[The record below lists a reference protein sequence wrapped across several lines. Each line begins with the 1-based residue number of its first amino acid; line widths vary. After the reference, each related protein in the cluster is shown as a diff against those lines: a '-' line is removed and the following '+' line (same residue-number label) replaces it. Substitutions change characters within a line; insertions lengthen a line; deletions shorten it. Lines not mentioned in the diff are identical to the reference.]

1 MAEKINWKGLAEF
14 SILLAIVLIVSFSVT
29 NLLGNAAAA
38 FEELEYLN
46 YQSYYIAIGLS
57 SALILLVLKLVSILL
72 TKGDKIFGDSLS
84 FADLGEVPHIRF
96 FRRFTYPQIT
106 LLAIIFM
113 FIIAL
118 LNFQYGQQSFT
129 GVLVL
134 PVAPQQFTPIQ
145 SALFSS
151 LLIPGPENLGAQVL
165 IAGILIAVGFIARK
179 YNWNINSMA
188 VVFVVLA
195 TLLTGAFG
203 ALNHLLNPLYRDS
216 QVDLI
221 RVFGFW
227 SVGGF
232 ITAVTGFFVIFWIMH
247 IINNG
252 LYDFGRLFASDTV
265 TTITYI
271 IIAILIV
278 LYFIIYNRRL
288 LGDKNRL
295 KNR

>member
-1 MAEKINWKGLAEF
+1 MVDKINWKGLAEF
-14 SILLAIVLIVSFSVT
+14 SLLLAIVLITSFSVT

-72 TKGDKIFGDSLS
+72 TKGDKIYGDSLS
-84 FADLGEVPHIRF
+84 FADLGRTPHLKF
-96 FRRFTYPQIT
+96 LRRFTYLQIT
-106 LLAIIFM
+106 LISIILM
-113 FIIAL
+113 LVVGLI
-118 LNFQYGQQSFT
+118 NFQYGKQSFT

-151 LLIPGPENLGAQVL
+151 FLIPGPENLGAQVL
-165 IAGILIAVGFIARK
+165 IAGILISVGLIARK
-179 YNWNINSMA
+179 YNWNKSSMA
-188 VVFVVLA
+188 VVFIVLA
-195 TLLTGAFG
+195 TILTGAFG

-216 QVDLI
+216 QVDLL

-232 ITAVTGFFVIFWIMH
+232 LTAITGFFVIFWIMH

-265 TTITYI
+265 TTIVYI
-271 IIAILIV
+271 LIAVLIV
-278 LYFIIYNRRL
+278 LYFVIYNKRL
-288 LGDKNRL
+288 LGDKERL
-295 KNR
+295 KT